1 MSTEDT
7 PPVATVNFAKH
18 ANGKPVT
25 VEAFFTAKLG
35 VNIGKRLYKELVAFA
50 EDATQSIPGEAAA
63 VFDEKHGRIIA
74 ISLPN
79 E

>member
-1 MSTEDT
+1 MSKEEETT
-7 PPVATVNFAKH
+7 IAAVNFAKH
-18 ANGKPVT
+18 SNGKPVT
-25 VEAFFTAKLG
+25 LEGFFTAKLG

-50 EDATQSIPGEAAA
+50 EDATSSIPGDAAV

-74 ISLPN
+74 ISIAN